1 MRADAL
7 ANRQRILSAATAVF
21 AEQGISAEIKDIADR
36 AGIGVGTIYRN
47 FPGKNDLL
55 IELIRGMM
63 HEIAGAL
70 GEAEHAAEADPVE
83 GLRLALRGM
92 YEIAGRYGWLME
104 AKITGRLPDEVRQWV
119 PPPHQDVRF
128 QALVRIMERARE
140 RGLIRRDTDI
150 PVSILML
157 FVTVYPL
164 SCGPVRGGRD
174 TAELADTVIGIVLSG
189 IGTDA
194 VVDAVSPSSIH
205 PPARAGV

>member
-1 MRADAL
+1 MRADAA
-7 ANRQRILSAATAVF
+7 ANRQRILTAATAVF

-47 FPGKNDLL
+47 FPGKNDLV
-55 IELIRGMM
+55 IELIQGMM
-63 HEIAGAL
+63 REIAGAL
-70 GEAEHAAEADPVE
+70 GDAEDAAEADPVA
-83 GLRLALRGM
+83 GLRLALCGM
-92 YEIAGRYGWLME
+92 YEIAGRYGWLLE

-140 RGLIRRDTDI
+140 RGLIRPDTDI

-164 SCGPVRGGRD
+164 SCGPVRGDRG
-174 TAELADTVIGIVLSG
+174 TAELAETVIGIVLSG

-194 VVDAVSPSSIH
+194 AADAASSSSI
-205 PPARAGV
+205 PPLARAGV

>member
-1 MRADAL
+1 MRADAV
-7 ANRQRILSAATAVF
+7 ANRQRIVNAATAVF
-21 AEQGISAEIKDIADR
+21 AEQGIAAEIKDIADR

-70 GEAEHAAEADPVE
+70 GEAEDAAEANPVA

-92 YEIAGRYGWLME
+92 YDIAGRYGWLME

-128 QALVRIMERARE
+128 QALVRIMERAKE
-140 RGLIRRDTDI
+140 RGLIRHDTDI

-157 FVTVYPL
+157 FMTVYPL
-164 SCGPVRGGRD
+164 SCGPVRDGRG
-174 TAELADTVIGIVLSG
+174 TAEVADTVIEIVLSG
-189 IGTDA
+189 IGTGTR
-194 VVDAVSPSSIH
+194 SPN
-205 PPARAGV
+205 